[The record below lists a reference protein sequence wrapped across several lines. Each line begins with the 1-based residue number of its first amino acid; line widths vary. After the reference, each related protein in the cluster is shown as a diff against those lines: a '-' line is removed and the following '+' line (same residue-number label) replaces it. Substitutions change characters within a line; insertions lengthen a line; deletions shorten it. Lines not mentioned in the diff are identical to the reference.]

1 MIGNIA
7 VFVNPIIF
15 KLYLKRTGFI
25 RDRFDVRGISDFV
38 ILHIHSV
45 MIFFIFSIFVLYGLL
60 SSPVTRYSTDTPR
73 AWAILYADTTSGNRS
88 FVSQLWRVLKLIPI
102 SSARTCCVIFF
113 DFISGLTLF
122 QKVFASIYTLS
133 ISKYYKKKYEWIK
146 NILTYNP
153 KGRILNYKKVQM
165 DF

>member
-1 MIGNIA
+1 MRG
-7 VFVNPIIF
+7 FRTF
-15 KLYLKRTGFI
+15 KK
-25 RDRFDVRGISDFV
+25 
-38 ILHIHSV
+38 LHFYNSI
-45 MIFFIFSIFVLYGLL
+45 MIFFNSSIFDLYGLL
-60 SSPVTRYSTDTPR
+60 SCPVTRYSTDTPR
-73 AWAILYADTTSGNRS
+73 AWAILKAETTSGNRS

-133 ISKYYKKKYEWIK
+133 GSKYYKKKYEWIK
-146 NILTYNP
+146 NALTYNP

>member
-73 AWAILYADTTSGNRS
+73 AWAILKAESTDGKR
-88 FVSQLWRVLKLIPI
+88 
-102 SSARTCCVIFF
+102 ACVICCLNVPRFIPKSEQSDSCVMF
-113 DFISGLTLF
+113 NSFIRLFTRFQKSIAFISNLSAK
-122 QKVFASIYTLS
+122 KVI
-133 ISKYYKKKYEWIK
+133 KKYLFS
-146 NILTYNP
+146 LT
-153 KGRILNYKKVQM
+153 KL
-165 DF
+165 